1 MQLGYFKVKEVA
13 SLRPIFTHTRIHPWA
28 DMTGK
33 PQTFKGPWV
42 LHLFKDSRKSIK
54 RFQARIQEFSSG
66 GGGGSNLP
74 ENFDKQKKK
83 NHQKKK
89 KTKGAGGFPKKN
101 LFCLSLVEIYFCNWN
116 SFQGNNFHKYDLP
129 PVILFLHTKT
139 HLRFSMVKC
148 VSYVTVRGGSGGP
161 PPENFWF

>member
-33 PQTFKGPWV
+33 QQTFKGPWV

-66 GGGGSNLP
+66 GGGVPTFQKILTS
-74 ENFDKQKKK
+74 KKK
-83 NHQKKK
+83 NKKK
-89 KTKGAGGFPKKN
+89 KTKGAGAFQKK
-101 LFCLSLVEIYFCNWN
+101 IY
-116 SFQGNNFHKYDLP
+116 SA
-129 PVILFLHTKT
+129 
-139 HLRFSMVKC
+139 
-148 VSYVTVRGGSGGP
+148 
-161 PPENFWF
+161 